1 MIEPNQL
8 SALKYKV
15 QACKNEF
22 YGDWGFMG
30 GGKIDEILD
39 ILSGV
44 KVGGPS
50 SYGDDSK
57 WRLK

>member
-1 MIEPNQL
+1 MEPNQL
-8 SALKYKV
+8 AALKYKV

-22 YGDWGFMG
+22 YGDWGFLG
-30 GGKIDEILD
+30 GNKMDNILD
-39 ILSGV
+39 IMSGV
-44 KVGGPS
+44 KSGGTS

>member
-1 MIEPNQL
+1 MKE
-8 SALKYKV
+8 KV

-22 YGDWGFMG
+22 YGSWGAFG
-30 GGKIDEILD
+30 GGKTIDGYIDMLT
-39 ILSGV
+39 G
-44 KVGGPS
+44 KAPGGPS

>member
-1 MIEPNQL
+1 
-8 SALKYKV
+8 LKYKV